1 MTATDTRWR
10 EFDVKD
16 CPPSAVADQIVPW
29 DEVVAGD
36 LVLWEGTLRLVEKRM
51 LHVRRPDIMA
61 TFRLSGVGLWQSVRL
76 DDLTGVRRYVE
87 PATEAKHCETC
98 KCSKKDIEAR
108 WDDAV
113 D

>member
-1 MTATDTRWR
+1 M
-10 EFDVKD
+10 KD
-16 CPPSAVADQIVPW
+16 CPPSAVADKIVRW

-76 DDLTGVRRYVE
+76 DDLTAVRRYVE
-87 PATEAKHCETC
+87 G
-98 KCSKKDIEAR
+98 
-108 WDDAV
+108 
-113 D
+113 